1 MGKDSIM
8 ADQINSVSIND
19 LPVSENCE
27 LSDRIRVYTLSGK
40 TYVPGTMK
48 ISDLSNFIFTG
59 EEMEN
64 LKNKY
69 ESLEKTWNDFQT
81 WLRTNF
87 VSRKEVPGT
96 IKMPVLSNIVSTS
109 AYFTKV
115 YNSVYNVDKVKDE
128 IMNEYA
134 TPQDLENLKAAVYS
148 YIENLAL
155 SYGGI
160 RSSILKQMSYVS
172 GLADAV
178 DD

>member
-59 EEMEN
+59 AEMEN

-69 ESLEKTWNDFQT
+69 ESLEKTWDDFQT

-109 AYFTKV
+109 AY
-115 YNSVYNVDKVKDE
+115 
-128 IMNEYA
+128 
-134 TPQDLENLKAAVYS
+134 
-148 YIENLAL
+148 AL
-155 SYGGI
+155 CC
-160 RSSILKQMSYVS
+160 MS
-172 GLADAV
+172 GLHSQRTDMLRREMECLPSYFSLSSALKSV
-178 DD
+178 K